1 MNGIQFRAN
10 RLVLVAPQSISDAA
24 TASDVI
30 NLKDCPVATI
40 VIQFGAMHDSLDM
53 DIQVLS
59 HNSTTASGGEAIS
72 TLRYRKQVTTGTWGS
87 WATVTDSKIDVVSGG
102 EIDPTTD
109 DNCIVEI
116 EVRASELEAQESGDK
131 YIYTNYT
138 AGGAYAY
145 LVASHIVLNNQ
156 RYQAAVP
163 ESAVV

>member
-10 RLVLVAPQSISDAA
+10 RVVLVPPQSISNSA

-30 NLKDCPVATI
+30 NLKNCPVATI
-40 VIQFGAMHDSLDM
+40 VIQFGSMHDSLDM
-53 DIQVLS
+53 DIEVLS
-59 HNSTTASGGEAIS
+59 HNSTTASGGEAIA
-72 TLRYRKQVTTGTWGS
+72 TLKFRKQVTTGTWGA
-87 WATVTDSKIDVVSGG
+87 WTTVTDSKLDVVAAGD
-102 EIDPTTD
+102 IDPSTD

-116 EVRASELEAQESGDK
+116 ELYASALEDTEAGDT
-131 YIYTNYT
+131 YVYTNYT

-145 LVASHIVLNNQ
+145 LVSSHIVLNNQ